1 MKNTL
6 RDGGEGGSPVQTLQ
20 VRRGDMLVGFRKV
33 HVREDPECRLH
44 GQVGMCNRPGP
55 GLPPR
60 VPEPSPTPTTA
71 ANPPEVTLDHKTAFV
86 TAGGLHLLYDPEA
99 LDKWIAKRMELCEE
113 GGHMDTHTGE
123 KLSEKD
129 EAEYALYQ
137 KRLCERYGVGEM
149 ADRLV
154 KIVDRY
160 MPKVADENR
169 AYVMPYPGNVKT
181 MLQKAWGLRKRI
193 RRRANKSQRQTT
205 GRRGQ
210 ASASGGA
217 DNAAQQRAEEVEESR
232 DMEGERPAMREKR
245 ERSVSEAR
253 HRDWGDGDSPLG
265 CPASTDDDDGDD
277 DTQFSQ
283 WPWGPGGRPSD
294 NDGAAG
300 RLAEKPNEPAA
311 EPPTKKARVNTATE
325 RPREPEGEPQAH
337 MASQRGSATSS
348 RPDVK

>member
-1 MKNTL
+1 M
-6 RDGGEGGSPVQTLQ
+6 
-20 VRRGDMLVGFRKV
+20 
-33 HVREDPECRLH
+33 
-44 GQVGMCNRPGP
+44 
-55 GLPPR
+55 
-60 VPEPSPTPTTA
+60 
-71 ANPPEVTLDHKTAFV
+71 
-86 TAGGLHLLYDPEA
+86 
-99 LDKWIAKRMELCEE
+99 
-113 GGHMDTHTGE
+113 
-123 KLSEKD
+123 
-129 EAEYALYQ
+129 
-137 KRLCERYGVGEM
+137 GEM

-154 KIVDRY
+154 RIVDRY

-300 RLAEKPNEPAA
+300 RLAGS
-311 EPPTKKARVNTATE
+311 PTS
-325 RPREPEGEPQAH
+325 PW
-337 MASQRGSATSS
+337 GSHHPK
-348 RPDVK
+348 RQG

>member
-1 MKNTL
+1 MAVKGGVQCKL
-6 RDGGEGGSPVQTLQ
+6 RRYGEGICQQ
-20 VRRGDMLVGFRKV
+20 GFRKV

-169 AYVMPYPGNVKT
+169 AYVMRYPGQVKT
-181 MLQKAWGLRKRI
+181 MLQKARGLRKRI
-193 RRRANKSQRQTT
+193 RHRANKSQRQKA
-205 GRRGQ
+205 GRPVQ
-210 ASASGGA
+210 ASASGEA
-217 DNAAQQRAEEVEESR
+217 DTVAQQRAEEVEDSQ
-232 DMEGERPAMREKR
+232 DMGGERPAMHVKR
-245 ERSVSEAR
+245 
-253 HRDWGDGDSPLG
+253 
-265 CPASTDDDDGDD
+265 
-277 DTQFSQ
+277 
-283 WPWGPGGRPSD
+283 
-294 NDGAAG
+294 
-300 RLAEKPNEPAA
+300 
-311 EPPTKKARVNTATE
+311 
-325 RPREPEGEPQAH
+325 
-337 MASQRGSATSS
+337 
-348 RPDVK
+348 